1 MNQIIIFSIILI
13 IITIIIIIII
23 IIIIVF
29 VMFAISLLNICHGG
43 RARVFRQ
50 LEETGGGGRGNWL

>member
-13 IITIIIIIII
+13 IITIIIIII